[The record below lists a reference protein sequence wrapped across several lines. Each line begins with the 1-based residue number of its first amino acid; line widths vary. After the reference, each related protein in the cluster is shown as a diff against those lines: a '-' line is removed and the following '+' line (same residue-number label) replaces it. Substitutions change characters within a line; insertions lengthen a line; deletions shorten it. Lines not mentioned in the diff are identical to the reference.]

1 MVVVRSPI
9 TATNLEGFHIIIYY
23 IIVIFIKYHFAIV
36 VIRRPITATHLEGTS
51 VEFYNNIAS
60 HTNDNLTK
68 NKFQCFEQM
77 HEP

>member
-1 MVVVRSPI
+1 MVVMRSPI
-9 TATNLEGFHIIIYY
+9 TT
-23 IIVIFIKYHFAIV
+23 
-36 VIRRPITATHLEGTS
+36 THLEGTW